1 MLCSPDDLRY
11 PDWLRKKERE
21 EPRDYPDRGAVL
33 MSSPKKREKK
43 SRTVASQK
51 TPLDPPI
58 YVRAPPG
65 ADEIQHLKK
74 LFGRRFNPLD
84 LPGVSR
90 TRPDR
95 NVRVVMIFPIY
106 VAPRKDRYR
115 DRVWCSI
122 CQCPKFH
129 LGGLYWFSD
138 GYIRPVGHCCSDT
151 LFPHAKIEAAR
162 RAHFEKHD
170 RQNHQEFYAATADLR
185 AAVRDEISGLLKS
198 SALKNFEFIQYE
210 LKAKMPTLNRRL
222 VAAISSRGGEL
233 GIYRRVRQDIAD
245 AIKEDQ
251 RRGHL
256 RLKSSPL
263 PVDVFHSLGRLSGRQ
278 VLDGGIAPQID
289 LKRCLSK
296 LERLE
301 ETLLKPDSHGEWSAV
316 DKELGEIL
324 TNSLRAQKALVRS
337 ADFSGAPNIEL
348 VVRYANLEKDCP
360 GHYEVIPGGFSRTA
374 PNSGETVT
382 LRLPR
387 MFAVPNV
394 ASLQTLKR
402 ALKRAFRID

>member
-1 MLCSPDDLRY
+1 
-11 PDWLRKKERE
+11 
-21 EPRDYPDRGAVL
+21 
-33 MSSPKKREKK
+33 MSSSKNREKK
-43 SRTVASQK
+43 PRTVANQN
-51 TPLDPPI
+51 TPPDPPI
-58 YVRAPPG
+58 YVGVPPSAG
-65 ADEIQHLKK
+65 EVERLRK
-74 LFGRRFNPLD
+74 LFGRRFNPFD

-95 NVRVVMIFPIY
+95 NVHVVMIFPIY
-106 VAPRKDRYR
+106 VAPRKGRYR

-170 RQNHQEFYAATADLR
+170 RQNHEDFYAATADLR
-185 AAVRDEISGLLKS
+185 AAVRDEIHGLLKS
-198 SALKNFEFIQYE
+198 SALRKFEFIRHE
-210 LKAKMPTLNRRL
+210 LQAKMPTLNRRL
-222 VAAISSRGGEL
+222 VAAISLRGGEL
-233 GIYRRVRQDIAD
+233 GINRRVRQDIAD
-245 AIKEDQ
+245 AFRADQ
-251 RRGHL
+251 GRGFLQQNGPPVH
-256 RLKSSPL
+256 
-263 PVDVFHSLGRLSGRQ
+263 VDVFQSLGHLSGRQ
-278 VLDGGIAPQID
+278 ILDGGVAPQFD

-301 ETLLKPDSHGEWSAV
+301 ETLPAPDSHGEWSAF

-324 TNSLRAQKALVRS
+324 TAALRAQKALIRS
-337 ADFSGAPNIEL
+337 ADFSGAPNIGL
-348 VVRYANLEKDCP
+348 VVRYANLEKGCP
-360 GHYEVIPGGFSRTA
+360 GRYEVVPGGFSRTA
-374 PNSGETVT
+374 PNNGETVT